1 MDISNSKSNKISN
14 GVKNMKVY
22 ISVDM
27 EGVAGVVEP
36 AQTDFKGK
44 DYDKAR
50 KWLTGEVNAVI
61 DAALECGA
69 ETIMVNDSHGDMC
82 NILIDEL
89 NPKVT
94 IISGHHKP
102 MVMME
107 GIEKGFDAVVFVGYH
122 GRMGTQGA
130 VIDHTM
136 WGRIISEFRINN
148 RLFGETGINA
158 LVAGYYKTPVVLVCG
173 DDKTVK
179 EARQFLGRVETVAV
193 KRGIT
198 RYCAES
204 LHPEEAQRRI
214 KEAAQ
219 RAFSNLKQFT
229 PFTLPKPCLRRRFRA
244 GRPLKLCLRFTNTG
258 MADEASIIPGV
269 RRTDAIH
276 IEYKARNILELYNMA
291 SVMIMMAATTISA

>member
-1 MDISNSKSNKISN
+1 M
-14 GVKNMKVY
+14 GKNIRVY

-27 EGVAGVVEP
+27 EGIAGVVEP
-36 AQTDFKGK
+36 KQTGYNGK

-61 DAALECGA
+61 EAAIECNAGK
-69 ETIMVNDSHGDMC
+69 IMVNDTHADMS
-82 NILIDEL
+82 NVLIDEL
-89 NPKVT
+89 NPRAT

-102 MVMME
+102 LIMME
-107 GIEKGFDAVVFVGYH
+107 GIEKGFDAVALVGYH

-136 WGRIISEFRINN
+136 WGRIVSELRINN
-148 RLFGETGINA
+148 RPFGETGISA
-158 LVAGYYKTPVVLVCG
+158 LIAGYYKTPVVLVCG

-214 KEAAQ
+214 KETAQ
-219 RAFSNLKQFT
+219 RAFTNIKLFK
-229 PFTLPKPCLRRRFRA
+229 PFVLP
-244 GRPLKLCLRFTNTG
+244 GQLKLCIRFTNAG

-269 RRTDAIH
+269 KRLDALRV
-276 IEYKARNILELYNMA
+276 EYKARNILELFSMTM
-291 SVMIMMAATTISA
+291 VMIMMAGTTID

>member
-1 MDISNSKSNKISN
+1 M
-14 GVKNMKVY
+14 KNMKLY

-36 AQTDFKGK
+36 TQTTYKGK
-44 DYDKAR
+44 DYEKAR
-50 KWLTGEVNAVI
+50 KWMTAEVNAVI
-61 DAALECGA
+61 EAAIDCGF
-69 ETIMVNDSHGDMC
+69 ETIMVNDSHGDMS
-82 NILIDEL
+82 NILIDDL
-89 NPKVT
+89 NPKAT

-107 GIEKGFDAVVFVGYH
+107 GIEKGFDAAAFVGYH
-122 GRMGTQGA
+122 GRVSTRGA
-130 VIDHTM
+130 IIDHTM
-136 WGRIISEFRINN
+136 WGKIVNEFRINN

-158 LVAGYYKTPVVLVCG
+158 LIAGHYKVPVVLVCG
-173 DDKTVK
+173 DDKTVR

-219 RAFSNLKQFT
+219 HAFNNLKLFK
-229 PFTLPKPCLRRRFRA
+229 PFVLPK
-244 GRPLKLCLRFTNTG
+244 PLKLCIRFGNAG
-258 MADEASIIPGV
+258 MADGASIIPGV
-269 RRTDAIH
+269 RRLDAINV
-276 IEYKARNILELYNMA
+276 EYKARNILELYNMT
-291 SVMIMMAATTISA
+291 SVMLQMAGSTV